1 MMKTLAKR
9 YLITSLLFSIIFF
22 CIGLFFIYA
31 LDPAGV
37 NNRFNFG
44 LIKDSE
50 LTLRTQKFVEL
61 NRVKPN
67 TILLGGSRMHFMN
80 PKFIEKYTHDRV
92 YNVAFS
98 ISTLEEQY
106 HFLKYSIEHF
116 DIKNV
121 VIGLNLYTFSE
132 KLKANENSDYDEEMF
147 RSGFT
152 IFKKI
157 KYYMEFPLH
166 KYFSDYV
173 AKGYNKPLF
182 KDGGRT
188 LYSEMLYGGGKS
200 WEAKRKEVV
209 DGYSKYYYND
219 YLTWGETG
227 FNYLRKMVKLCKDNH
242 VELKL
247 FTTAVQASQLDIL
260 SDLNKTDIYFKWK
273 KELASIY
280 PYYDFMY
287 YNSISNNPNNY
298 NDPSHLLQKNGD
310 LYFSKIFGDH
320 KPKEGDDFGVWVTK
334 DNIDKHL
341 EFLKKNIEE
350 GKKPLN

>member
-1 MMKTLAKR
+1 MKKKYRR
-9 YLITSLLFSIIFF
+9 YLISSLLLSVLFF
-22 CIGLFFIYA
+22 AIGLFGIYA

-44 LIKDSE
+44 LIKDSG

-61 NRVKPN
+61 NEVKPN

-80 PKFIEKYTHDRV
+80 PKLIQKYTNDNV

-106 HFLKYSIEHF
+106 QFLKYSIEKF

-132 KLKANENSDYDEEMF
+132 KLKVNENTDYDVEMF
-147 RSGFT
+147 KKGFT
-152 IFKKI
+152 WTKQV
-157 KYYMEFPLH
+157 KYYMEFPLN

-173 AKGYNKPLF
+173 AKGYAKPLF

-188 LYSEMLYGGGKS
+188 AYAEKLYADNKS
-200 WEAKRKEVV
+200 WEAREAEVV
-209 DGYSKYYYND
+209 DGYSKFYYNE
-219 YLTWGETG
+219 YLTWGESG
-227 FNYLRKMVKLCKDNH
+227 FNHLRNMVKLCKENG

-247 FTTAVQASQLDIL
+247 FTTTVHNSQLDIL
-260 SDLNKTDIYFKWK
+260 KKLNKTDIFLKWK
-273 KELASIY
+273 KELATIA

-287 YNSISNNPNNY
+287 YHHISKNSDNY
-298 NDPSHLLQKNGD
+298 NDPSHLLQQQGD
-310 LYFSKIFGDH
+310 LYFYKIF
-320 KPKEGDDFGVWVTK
+320 KNRPLSKENDIGILVTEE
-334 DNIDKHL
+334 NIERHL
-341 EFLKKNIEE
+341 EFLVENLKN
-350 GKKPLN
+350 